1 MQAPPH
7 GDDLEALHE
16 RQQRAFVR
24 RQRALLAV
32 TANLP
37 VYEKDGWRSGTG
49 APPSPEALEEFRAAD
64 AEWRAAWA
72 ACERADD
79 EIDFAG

>member
-1 MQAPPH
+1 
-7 GDDLEALHE
+7 
-16 RQQRAFVR
+16 
-24 RQRALLAV
+24 
-32 TANLP
+32 